1 MSSRRFLYNYLVFF
15 QVENS
20 FTDHMPAKEM
30 TVKFLHPSNPASE
43 NGIKENRIELDG
55 EIYPLKQPQFTIK

>member
-1 MSSRRFLYNYLVFF
+1 MVLFF
-15 QVENS
+15 ISQLENS

-30 TVKFLHPSNPASE
+30 TVKFLHPSDPTSE